1 MNDTPP
7 HDPRPADGHGAP
19 AAPAAPAGMGATQ
32 VEPASFEANRAD
44 ALTPGTRLDI
54 YEIERVIGAS
64 GFGFVYLAYDPE
76 AQRRVAIKE
85 YLPDTLAVRDE
96 DGMQVLVRADSH
108 IEAFD
113 RGRDAFIEESQLLGR
128 LSHPS
133 LLHVSRSWQSKG
145 TAYRVMPYYP
155 GNSLFMLRE
164 AMDSPPDEASLRA
177 LLDGLLGALE
187 TLHGAGVVHREVSPW
202 NVLLLPDDT
211 PILLDFN
218 AARRAM
224 VGDRARALMSLLT
237 PTFAPIEL
245 TNPSAERPVGP
256 WTDLHSLAEV
266 VRYCISGELPKS
278 PGMTGF
284 REPMGAL
291 LRRLQGT
298 WPRLQYSASFLT
310 AIDAALQPNPQDRPQ
325 SVQELRQRLD
335 DHPTI
340 GAPVRVDESEIDA
353 GVEQELE
360 PQGSL
365 AEEDGGPPTQP
376 GGLADEQPLMDMFRT
391 PASPA
396 SGGDGSR
403 AGKAASASAPMAPG
417 KAAPPAAP
425 GKAAPPTS
433 SAPAASSAP
442 ATSPSPAPSLPDS
455 PAFGASREWSAPP
468 QRPEPVFGPPPREPE
483 DRTASNQPFYS
494 VLSPS
499 PSSRLSDE
507 PDGYTASESQLFAAR
522 AEDRPAIFDF
532 AERNRRA
539 RRRWTIVTA
548 VLALVAVA
556 GAAWWI
562 DDERL
567 ASAAQS
573 AFEQAVKRDVGV
585 TPPAARPTTPAQ
597 PETPAATTPPQDAA
611 VQPLPAP
618 APAPAASQSSTASP
632 EAPRAVAGTAPG
644 GTQPEVPPLT
654 QQAPPVTSTSG
665 TEGAGAAAP
674 GAAKATTSTAVP
686 MAAVTTAPA
695 ATTAASVPPPLSS
708 TPVAPVPAAVKPD
721 FIPPAKAA
729 HPVAKARTPTTPT
742 VSSPRDACGARTDFS
757 LYRCMQTQ
765 CAQGRWYQH
774 PSCKRLRERDEVG

>member
-1 MNDTPP
+1 MKDATPRNA
-7 HDPRPADGHGAP
+7 RPGSTGDVPP
-19 AAPAAPAGMGATQ
+19 ASVGMGATP
-32 VEPASFEANRAD
+32 VEPAGFEANRAD
-44 ALTPGTRLDI
+44 ALEPGTRLDI

-64 GFGFVYLAYDPE
+64 GFGFVYLAYDPD

-113 RGRDAFIEESQLLGR
+113 RGRDAFIEESQLLAR

-164 AMDSPPDEASLRA
+164 AMDAPPDEASLRA

-187 TLHGAGVVHREVSPW
+187 ALHEAGVVHREVSPW

-245 TNPSAERPVGP
+245 TNPSPERPVGP

-284 REPMGAL
+284 RESMGAL

-310 AIDAALQPNPQDRPQ
+310 AIDAALLPNPQDRPQ
-325 SVQELRQRLD
+325 SVQALRQRLD
-335 DHPTI
+335 DHPSAGT
-340 GAPVRVDESEIDA
+340 PVSVDESQIDRD
-353 GVEQELE
+353 VEPDEGLAPEAVLGEAQEAHE
-360 PQGSL
+360 APEH
-365 AEEDGGPPTQP
+365 EEPPTQP
-376 GGLADEQPLMDMFRT
+376 GSFADEEPDEEAREEQNRQTLQPLMDLFR
-391 PASPA
+391 
-396 SGGDGSR
+396 
-403 AGKAASASAPMAPG
+403 AATT
-417 KAAPPAAP
+417 PPAADA
-425 GKAAPPTS
+425 GGATRAKNPPMTFD
-433 SAPAASSAP
+433 AAASTRP
-442 ATSPSPAPSLPDS
+442 
-455 PAFGASREWSAPP
+455 REP
-468 QRPEPVFGPPPREPE
+468 QRPEPSFDAASREPE

-499 PSSRLSDE
+499 PSSSSSLSSRFGDE
-507 PDGYTASESQLFAAR
+507 LDGFPAPEPQGFAAR

-539 RRRWTIVTA
+539 RRRWTVVTT
-548 VLALVAVA
+548 VLALAA
-556 GAAWWI
+556 IGGAAWWV
-562 DDERL
+562 DNERL
-567 ASAAQS
+567 ASHVQS
-573 AFEQAVKRDVGV
+573 AFEQAIKRDVGV
-585 TPPAARPTTPAQ
+585 TAPPPAA
-597 PETPAATTPPQDAA
+597 PQDAA
-611 VQPLPAP
+611 QAPPAI
-618 APAPAASQSSTASP
+618 APVNAASAAASQSSTAMP
-632 EAPRAVAGTAPG
+632 EAPRAVADAAPADTLPAAG
-644 GTQPEVPPLT
+644 V
-654 QQAPPVTSTSG
+654 QQSPAATSTSG
-665 TEGAGAAAP
+665 TETMAA
-674 GAAKATTSTAVP
+674 TAVSTGP
-686 MAAVTTAPA
+686 AIAATSPTAPA
-695 ATTAASVPPPLSS
+695 TAASVPPPLSS
-708 TPVAPVPAAVKPD
+708 RAVSATPAVPPPAAVTPD
-721 FIPPAKAA
+721 FVAPAKTARAPAKGQSTKVQPAKAQ
-729 HPVAKARTPTTPT
+729 PAKQPS
-742 VSSPRDACGARTDFS
+742 VSGPREACGARTDFS

-765 CAQGRWYQH
+765 CAQARWHQH

>member
-1 MNDTPP
+1 MNDATPRNA
-7 HDPRPADGHGAP
+7 RPGGPGEVPP
-19 AAPAAPAGMGATQ
+19 ASVGMGATP
-32 VEPASFEANRAD
+32 VEPAGFEANRAD
-44 ALTPGTRLDI
+44 ALAPGTRLDI
-54 YEIERVIGAS
+54 YEVERVIGAS

-113 RGRDAFIEESQLLGR
+113 RGRDAFIEESQLLAR

-187 TLHGAGVVHREVSPW
+187 TLHEAGVVHREVSPW

-245 TNPSAERPVGP
+245 TNPSSERPVGP

-310 AIDAALQPNPQDRPQ
+310 AIDAALLPNPQDRPQ
-325 SVQELRQRLD
+325 SVQALRQRLD
-335 DHPTI
+335 DHPTA
-340 GAPVRVDESEIDA
+340 GTPVSVDESQIDVD
-353 GVEQELE
+353 VELDEGLDPEAALDEAHDE
-360 PQGSL
+360 P
-365 AEEDGGPPTQP
+365 ATQP
-376 GGLADEQPLMDMFRT
+376 GSFADEASDEHEQRHEQTLQPLMDLFR
-391 PASPA
+391 
-396 SGGDGSR
+396 
-403 AGKAASASAPMAPG
+403 AAT
-417 KAAPPAAP
+417 APPASDAGGATRAKSP
-425 GKAAPPTS
+425 SATFDAA
-433 SAPAASSAP
+433 AAASTRP
-442 ATSPSPAPSLPDS
+442 P
-455 PAFGASREWSAPP
+455 EP
-468 QRPEPVFGPPPREPE
+468 QRPEPSFGAASREAE

-499 PSSRLSDE
+499 PSSSSPSRFGDE
-507 PDGYTASESQLFAAR
+507 PDSRPSPEFHGFAAR
-522 AEDRPAIFDF
+522 AEDRPPIFDF
-532 AERNRRA
+532 AERSRRA
-539 RRRWTIVTA
+539 RRRWTLVTA
-548 VLALVAVA
+548 ALALAAVG
-556 GAAWWI
+556 GAAWWVGN
-562 DDERL
+562 ERL
-567 ASAAQS
+567 ASEVQS
-573 AFEQAVKRDVGV
+573 AFEQAIKRDVGV
-585 TPPAARPTTPAQ
+585 TPPVPAPTSAQ
-597 PETPAATTPPQDAA
+597 QDATA
-611 VQPLPAP
+611 QEAAQALPVPAP
-618 APAPAASQSSTASP
+618 ANAASAAASQSSTATP
-632 EAPRAVAGTAPG
+632 QAPRAVAGTTAADTAPAG
-644 GTQPEVPPLT
+644 P
-654 QQAPPVTSTSG
+654 QQSPAATSTSG
-665 TEGAGAAAP
+665 TGAMASTAAIAGPTAAA
-674 GAAKATTSTAVP
+674 TSSTV
-686 MAAVTTAPA
+686 PA
-695 ATTAASVPPPLSS
+695 AASAPPPLSTTS
-708 TPVAPVPAAVKPD
+708 VSPTRAAVVPD
-721 FIPPAKAA
+721 FVPPART
-729 HPVAKARTPTTPT
+729 ARTPAKSHATAKQQPA
-742 VSSPRDACGARTDFS
+742 VSGPREACGARTDFS

-765 CAQGRWYQH
+765 CAQARWHQH
-774 PSCKRLRERDEVG
+774 PSCKRLRDRDEVG